1 MLKQIKPI
9 TIPIVC
15 VGGYFYY
22 KNKDP
27 RVKTFSYT
35 EVQKHNKEH
44 DAWIIHKNNVY
55 DVTDFIENHPGG
67 KDKIMLAA
75 GKSVDPFWNTYRQHL
90 SQHNIQNILAPM
102 KIGQIKNYK
111 PATRV
116 DPYTN
121 DPIRNINL
129 KFHSYQPCNAETPV
143 ELIADYPI
151 TPSDLWYVRNHHP
164 VPEINIE
171 SHRLS
176 INSPVFDTITLSV
189 SDLQK
194 IKETTIITTIQCG
207 GNRRTDYSHIDKTS
221 GTPWGVGAISTAKWT
236 GVLLSDILKHKNIQM
251 DRSIKHVHFESADSL
266 KASVPVDKLMKKEIL
281 IAYKMNDRDIPR
293 DHGYPLRAI
302 VPGYVGVRNVK
313 WLTNIVLSNKE
324 SDGVWQK
331 SIAYKVLP
339 STVKDA
345 GTIDSSTIPTMQ
357 EMPIQS
363 AITNI
368 ERVDQE
374 YTIRGYAYTG
384 SGNEIARVEISNDD
398 GLTWNETT
406 LDKTLNQ
413 DQKHWAWTIWNVTI
427 PVSKND
433 SFICRATDVNG
444 NTQPS
449 DISNKWNLRGLNNN
463 TCHKKIYHDRNN

>member
-1 MLKQIKPI
+1 
-9 TIPIVC
+9 
-15 VGGYFYY
+15 
-22 KNKDP
+22 
-27 RVKTFSYT
+27 
-35 EVQKHNKEH
+35 
-44 DAWIIHKNNVY
+44 
-55 DVTDFIENHPGG
+55 
-67 KDKIMLAA
+67 
-75 GKSVDPFWNTYRQHL
+75 
-90 SQHNIQNILAPM
+90 
-102 KIGQIKNYK
+102 
-111 PATRV
+111 
-116 DPYTN
+116 
-121 DPIRNINL
+121 
-129 KFHSYQPCNAETPV
+129 
-143 ELIADYPI
+143 
-151 TPSDLWYVRNHHP
+151 
-164 VPEINIE
+164 
-171 SHRLS
+171 
-176 INSPVFDTITLSV
+176 
-189 SDLQK
+189 
-194 IKETTIITTIQCG
+194 
-207 GNRRTDYSHIDKTS
+207 
-221 GTPWGVGAISTAKWT
+221 
-236 GVLLSDILKHKNIQM
+236 M
-251 DRSIKHVHFESADSL
+251 DRSNKHVHFESADSL

-374 YTIRGYAYTG
+374 EYTIRGYAYTG

-413 DQKHWAWTIWNVTI
+413 DQKHWAWTIWNLYLI
-427 PVSKND
+427 H
-433 SFICRATDVNG
+433 
-444 NTQPS
+444 
-449 DISNKWNLRGLNNN
+449 ISEPTRRYA
-463 TCHKKIYHDRNN
+463 I